1 MGEIDIDLD
10 DTNEVYKEVVKEPK
24 PQKSR
29 KKEITSVNL
38 ENNFNDMTDEV
49 KSCLVNKKVYVKFIP
64 KNYMGIANPKHILYG
79 GMAENS
85 VIILTVPVLSSTGT
99 YKNVLTKDEKKFLEE
114 FMGLE
119 YDALSIYK
127 KKDNYWDN
135 FIVRLTKQG
144 IVLDLSDPNDYVK
157 YKVLKANNDIIA
169 DSLETLRDKPRPTYK
184 FYMTVEDEETAIA
197 NDNMTAIMKC
207 YKEFGKYESDYDTL
221 KCVVELIEG
230 KPLSSNIKLDAIKAK
245 VNTLIQERTKEFLK
259 TITDDYLSEI
269 VLIKKALASGV
280 IAKRGDYYYLAS
292 DNKPLCNNNEN
303 PVLSTVFPDIDE
315 IKNGYSSNIS
325 RTISISQSY
334 NSSLINASNI
344 SPLVKPLSTSLAITC
359 NNCFLLNLGSEVGS
373 YISLVNKPFSRA
385 SL

>member
-29 KKEITSVNL
+29 KREITSVNL
-38 ENNFNDMTDEV
+38 ENNSNDMTDEV

-64 KNYMGIANPKHILYG
+64 KNYMGIANQKHILYG

-303 PVLSTVFPDIDE
+303 PVLSVAA
-315 IKNGYSSNIS
+315 
-325 RTISISQSY
+325 R
-334 NSSLINASNI
+334 
-344 SPLVKPLSTSLAITC
+344 
-359 NNCFLLNLGSEVGS
+359 
-373 YISLVNKPFSRA
+373 YISLPKNQELRLLIEAK
-385 SL
+385 LNE

>member
-1 MGEIDIDLD
+1 MGEIDIDLENND
-10 DTNEVYKEVVKEPK
+10 IEVYKEVVKEEK
-24 PQKSR
+24 PLKKK
-29 KKEITSVNL
+29 KKEVVSYDSTNS
-38 ENNFNDMTDEV
+38 ENIEEI

-64 KNYMGIANPKHILYG
+64 RNYMGISNQKHILYG

-85 VIILTVPVLSSTGT
+85 VTILTVPVLDSTGT
-99 YKNVLTKDEKKFLEE
+99 YKNVLTKNEKKFLEE

-127 KKDNYWDN
+127 KVDNYWDN

-144 IVLDLSDPNDYVK
+144 IVLDLSDPNDYIK
-157 YKVLKANNDIIA
+157 YKVLRANNDIIA
-169 DSLETLRDKPRPTYK
+169 DSLETLRDRPRPTYK
-184 FYMTVEDEETAIA
+184 FYMTIEDEETAIA

-230 KPLSSNIKLDAIKAK
+230 KPLSSNVKLDAIKAK

-303 PVLSTVFPDIDE
+303 PVLSVAA
-315 IKNGYSSNIS
+315 
-325 RTISISQSY
+325 R
-334 NSSLINASNI
+334 
-344 SPLVKPLSTSLAITC
+344 
-359 NNCFLLNLGSEVGS
+359 
-373 YISLVNKPFSRA
+373 YISLPKNQELRLLIEAK
-385 SL
+385 LNE

>member
-1 MGEIDIDLD
+1 MGEIDIDLENND
-10 DTNEVYKEVVKEPK
+10 IEVYKEVVKEEK
-24 PQKSR
+24 PLKKK
-29 KKEITSVNL
+29 KKEVISYDSINS
-38 ENNFNDMTDEV
+38 ENTEEV

-64 KNYMGIANPKHILYG
+64 RNYMGISNQKHILYG

-85 VIILTVPVLSSTGT
+85 VTILTVPVLDSTGT
-99 YKNVLTKDEKKFLEE
+99 YKNVLTKNEKKFLEE

-127 KKDNYWDN
+127 KVNNYWDN

-144 IVLDLSDPNDYVK
+144 IVLDLSDPNDYIK
-157 YKVLKANNDIIA
+157 YKVLRANNDIIA

-230 KPLSSNIKLDAIKAK
+230 RPLSSNTKLDAIKAK

-259 TITDDYLSEI
+259 TITDEYLSEV
-269 VLIKKALASGV
+269 VLIKKALSSGV

-292 DNKPLCNNNEN
+292 DNRPLCNNNEN
-303 PVLSTVFPDIDE
+303 PVLSVAA
-315 IKNGYSSNIS
+315 
-325 RTISISQSY
+325 R
-334 NSSLINASNI
+334 
-344 SPLVKPLSTSLAITC
+344 
-359 NNCFLLNLGSEVGS
+359 
-373 YISLVNKPFSRA
+373 YISLPKNQELRLLIEAK
-385 SL
+385 LNE

>member
-38 ENNFNDMTDEV
+38 ENNSNDMADEV

-197 NDNMTAIMKC
+197 NDNMTAIKKC

-269 VLIKKALASGV
+269 VLLKKALASGV
-280 IAKRGDYYYLAS
+280 VTKRGDYYYLAS

-303 PVLSTVFPDIDE
+303 PVLSVAA
-315 IKNGYSSNIS
+315 
-325 RTISISQSY
+325 R
-334 NSSLINASNI
+334 
-344 SPLVKPLSTSLAITC
+344 
-359 NNCFLLNLGSEVGS
+359 
-373 YISLVNKPFSRA
+373 YISLPKNQELRLLIEAK
-385 SL
+385 LNE

>member
-1 MGEIDIDLD
+1 MGEIDIDLENND
-10 DTNEVYKEVVKEPK
+10 IEVYKEVVKEEK
-24 PQKSR
+24 PLKKK
-29 KKEITSVNL
+29 KKEVTSYESI
-38 ENNFNDMTDEV
+38 ENIEEV

-64 KNYMGIANPKHILYG
+64 RNYMGISNQRHILYG

-85 VIILTVPVLSSTGT
+85 VTILTVPVLDSTGT
-99 YKNVLTKDEKKFLEE
+99 YKNVLTKNEKKFLEE

-127 KKDNYWDN
+127 KVDNYWDN

-144 IVLDLSDPNDYVK
+144 IVLDLSDPNDYIK
-157 YKVLKANNDIIA
+157 YKVLRANNDIIA

-230 KPLSSNIKLDAIKAK
+230 RPLSSNTKLDAIKAK

-259 TITDDYLSEI
+259 TITDEYLSEV
-269 VLIKKALASGV
+269 VLIKKALSSGV

-292 DNKPLCNNNEN
+292 DNRPLCNNNEN
-303 PVLSTVFPDIDE
+303 PVLSVAA
-315 IKNGYSSNIS
+315 
-325 RTISISQSY
+325 R
-334 NSSLINASNI
+334 
-344 SPLVKPLSTSLAITC
+344 
-359 NNCFLLNLGSEVGS
+359 
-373 YISLVNKPFSRA
+373 YISLPKNQELRLLIEAK
-385 SL
+385 LNE

>member
-29 KKEITSVNL
+29 KKETTSVNL
-38 ENNFNDMTDEV
+38 ENNSNDMTDEV

-197 NDNMTAIMKC
+197 NDTMTAIMKC

-303 PVLSTVFPDIDE
+303 PVLSVAA
-315 IKNGYSSNIS
+315 
-325 RTISISQSY
+325 R
-334 NSSLINASNI
+334 
-344 SPLVKPLSTSLAITC
+344 
-359 NNCFLLNLGSEVGS
+359 
-373 YISLVNKPFSRA
+373 YISLPKNQELRLLIEAK
-385 SL
+385 LNE

>member
-1 MGEIDIDLD
+1 MGEIDIDLENND
-10 DTNEVYKEVVKEPK
+10 IEVYKEVVKEEK
-24 PQKSR
+24 PLKKK
-29 KKEITSVNL
+29 KKEVTSYDSTNS
-38 ENNFNDMTDEV
+38 ENTEEV
-49 KSCLVNKKVYVKFIP
+49 KSCLINKKVYVKFIP
-64 KNYMGIANPKHILYG
+64 RNYMGISNQKHILYG

-85 VIILTVPVLSSTGT
+85 VTILTVPVLDSTGT
-99 YKNVLTKDEKKFLEE
+99 YKNVLTKNEKKFLEE

-127 KKDNYWDN
+127 KVNNYWDN

-144 IVLDLSDPNDYVK
+144 IVLDLSDPNDYIK

-230 KPLSSNIKLDAIKAK
+230 RPLSSNTKLDAIKAK

-259 TITDDYLSEI
+259 TITDEYLSEV
-269 VLIKKALASGV
+269 VLIKKALSSGV

-292 DNKPLCNNNEN
+292 DNRPLCNNNEN
-303 PVLSTVFPDIDE
+303 PVLSVAA
-315 IKNGYSSNIS
+315 
-325 RTISISQSY
+325 R
-334 NSSLINASNI
+334 
-344 SPLVKPLSTSLAITC
+344 
-359 NNCFLLNLGSEVGS
+359 
-373 YISLVNKPFSRA
+373 YISLPKNQELRLLIEAK
-385 SL
+385 LNE

>member
-1 MGEIDIDLD
+1 MGEIDIDLENND
-10 DTNEVYKEVVKEPK
+10 IEVYKEVVKEEK
-24 PQKSR
+24 PLKKK
-29 KKEITSVNL
+29 KKEVTSYDSTNS
-38 ENNFNDMTDEV
+38 ENTEEV

-64 KNYMGIANPKHILYG
+64 RNYMGISNQKHILYG

-85 VIILTVPVLSSTGT
+85 VTILTVPVLDSTGT
-99 YKNVLTKDEKKFLEE
+99 YKNVLTKNEKKFLEE

-127 KKDNYWDN
+127 KVNNYWDN

-144 IVLDLSDPNDYVK
+144 IVLDLSDPNDYIK
-157 YKVLKANNDIIA
+157 YKVLRANNDIIA

-230 KPLSSNIKLDAIKAK
+230 RPLSSNTKLDAIKAK

-259 TITDDYLSEI
+259 TITDEYLSEV
-269 VLIKKALASGV
+269 VLIKKALSSGV

-292 DNKPLCNNNEN
+292 DNRPLCNNNEN
-303 PVLSTVFPDIDE
+303 PVLSVAA
-315 IKNGYSSNIS
+315 
-325 RTISISQSY
+325 R
-334 NSSLINASNI
+334 
-344 SPLVKPLSTSLAITC
+344 
-359 NNCFLLNLGSEVGS
+359 
-373 YISLVNKPFSRA
+373 YISLPKNQELILLIEAK
-385 SL
+385 LNE

>member
-1 MGEIDIDLD
+1 MGEIDIDLENND
-10 DTNEVYKEVVKEPK
+10 IEVYKEVVKEEK
-24 PQKSR
+24 PLKKK
-29 KKEITSVNL
+29 KKEVASYDSTNN
-38 ENNFNDMTDEV
+38 ENTEEV

-64 KNYMGIANPKHILYG
+64 RNYMGISNQKHILYG

-85 VIILTVPVLSSTGT
+85 VTILTVPVLDSTGT
-99 YKNVLTKDEKKFLEE
+99 YKNVLTKNEKKFLEE

-127 KKDNYWDN
+127 KVDNYWDN

-144 IVLDLSDPNDYVK
+144 IVLDLSDPNDYIK
-157 YKVLKANNDIIA
+157 YKVLRANNDIIA

-184 FYMTVEDEETAIA
+184 FYMTIEDEETAIA

-230 KPLSSNIKLDAIKAK
+230 RPLSSNTKLDAIKAK

-259 TITDDYLSEI
+259 TITDEYLSEV
-269 VLIKKALASGV
+269 VLIKKALSSGV

-292 DNKPLCNNNEN
+292 DNRPLCNNNEN
-303 PVLSTVFPDIDE
+303 PVLSVAA
-315 IKNGYSSNIS
+315 
-325 RTISISQSY
+325 R
-334 NSSLINASNI
+334 
-344 SPLVKPLSTSLAITC
+344 
-359 NNCFLLNLGSEVGS
+359 
-373 YISLVNKPFSRA
+373 YISLPKNQELRLLIEAK
-385 SL
+385 LNE

>member
-1 MGEIDIDLD
+1 
-10 DTNEVYKEVVKEPK
+10 
-24 PQKSR
+24 
-29 KKEITSVNL
+29 
-38 ENNFNDMTDEV
+38 
-49 KSCLVNKKVYVKFIP
+49 
-64 KNYMGIANPKHILYG
+64 MGIANQKHILYG

-230 KPLSSNIKLDAIKAK
+230 KPLSSNVKLDAIKAK

-269 VLIKKALASGV
+269 VLLKKALASGV
-280 IAKRGDYYYLAS
+280 VTKRGDYYYLAS
-292 DNKPLCNNNEN
+292 DNRPLCNNNEN
-303 PVLSTVFPDIDE
+303 PVLSVAA
-315 IKNGYSSNIS
+315 
-325 RTISISQSY
+325 R
-334 NSSLINASNI
+334 
-344 SPLVKPLSTSLAITC
+344 
-359 NNCFLLNLGSEVGS
+359 
-373 YISLVNKPFSRA
+373 YISLPKNQELRLLIEAKINE
-385 SL
+385 

>member
-29 KKEITSVNL
+29 KKETTSVNL
-38 ENNFNDMTDEV
+38 ENNSNDMTDEV

-64 KNYMGIANPKHILYG
+64 KNYMGIANPKHI
-79 GMAENS
+79 
-85 VIILTVPVLSSTGT
+85 
-99 YKNVLTKDEKKFLEE
+99 KDEKKFLEE
-114 FMGLE
+114 FMGLA

-207 YKEFGKYESDYDTL
+207 YKEFGKYESDYNTL

-303 PVLSTVFPDIDE
+303 PVLSVAA
-315 IKNGYSSNIS
+315 
-325 RTISISQSY
+325 R
-334 NSSLINASNI
+334 
-344 SPLVKPLSTSLAITC
+344 
-359 NNCFLLNLGSEVGS
+359 
-373 YISLVNKPFSRA
+373 YISLPKNQELRLLIEAKINE
-385 SL
+385 

>member
-1 MGEIDIDLD
+1 MGEIDIDLENND
-10 DTNEVYKEVVKEPK
+10 IEVYKEVVKEEK
-24 PQKSR
+24 PLKKK
-29 KKEITSVNL
+29 KKEVISYDST
-38 ENNFNDMTDEV
+38 ENTEEV

-64 KNYMGIANPKHILYG
+64 RNYMGISNQKHILYG

-85 VIILTVPVLSSTGT
+85 VTILTVPVLDSTGT
-99 YKNVLTKDEKKFLEE
+99 YKNVLTKNEKKFLEE

-127 KKDNYWDN
+127 KVNNYWDN

-144 IVLDLSDPNDYVK
+144 IVLDLSDPNDYIK
-157 YKVLKANNDIIA
+157 YKVLRANNDIIA

-230 KPLSSNIKLDAIKAK
+230 RPLSSNTKLDAIKAK

-259 TITDDYLSEI
+259 TITDEYLSEI
-269 VLIKKALASGV
+269 VLIKKALSSGV

-292 DNKPLCNNNEN
+292 DNRPLCNNNEN
-303 PVLSTVFPDIDE
+303 PVLSVAA
-315 IKNGYSSNIS
+315 
-325 RTISISQSY
+325 R
-334 NSSLINASNI
+334 
-344 SPLVKPLSTSLAITC
+344 
-359 NNCFLLNLGSEVGS
+359 
-373 YISLVNKPFSRA
+373 YISLPKNQELRLLIEAK
-385 SL
+385 LNE

>member
-1 MGEIDIDLD
+1 MGEIDIDLENND
-10 DTNEVYKEVVKEPK
+10 IEVYKEVVKEEK
-24 PQKSR
+24 PLKKK
-29 KKEITSVNL
+29 KKEVTSYDSTNS
-38 ENNFNDMTDEV
+38 ENTEEV

-64 KNYMGIANPKHILYG
+64 RNYMGISNQKHILYG

-85 VIILTVPVLSSTGT
+85 VTILTVPVLDSTGT
-99 YKNVLTKDEKKFLEE
+99 YKNVLTKNEKKFLEE

-127 KKDNYWDN
+127 KVNNYWDN

-144 IVLDLSDPNDYVK
+144 IVLDLSDPNDYIK

-230 KPLSSNIKLDAIKAK
+230 RPLSSNTKLDAIKAK

-259 TITDDYLSEI
+259 TITDEYLSEV
-269 VLIKKALASGV
+269 VLIKKALSSGV

-292 DNKPLCNNNEN
+292 DNRPLCNNNEN
-303 PVLSTVFPDIDE
+303 PVLSVAA
-315 IKNGYSSNIS
+315 
-325 RTISISQSY
+325 R
-334 NSSLINASNI
+334 
-344 SPLVKPLSTSLAITC
+344 
-359 NNCFLLNLGSEVGS
+359 
-373 YISLVNKPFSRA
+373 YISLPKNQELRLLIEAK
-385 SL
+385 LNE

>member
-1 MGEIDIDLD
+1 MGEIDIDLENND
-10 DTNEVYKEVVKEPK
+10 IEVYKEVVKEEK
-24 PQKSR
+24 PLKKK
-29 KKEITSVNL
+29 KKEVISYDSTNS
-38 ENNFNDMTDEV
+38 ENIEEV

-64 KNYMGIANPKHILYG
+64 RNYMGISNQKHILYG

-85 VIILTVPVLSSTGT
+85 VTILTVPVLDSTGT
-99 YKNVLTKDEKKFLEE
+99 YKNVLTKNEKKFLEE

-127 KKDNYWDN
+127 KVNNYWDN

-144 IVLDLSDPNDYVK
+144 IVLDLSDPNDYIK
-157 YKVLKANNDIIA
+157 YKVLRANNDIIA
-169 DSLETLRDKPRPTYK
+169 GSLETLRDKPRPTYK

-230 KPLSSNIKLDAIKAK
+230 RPLSSNTKLDAIKAK

-259 TITDDYLSEI
+259 TITDEYLSEV
-269 VLIKKALASGV
+269 VLIKKALSSGV

-292 DNKPLCNNNEN
+292 DNRPLCNNNEN
-303 PVLSTVFPDIDE
+303 PVLSVAA
-315 IKNGYSSNIS
+315 
-325 RTISISQSY
+325 R
-334 NSSLINASNI
+334 
-344 SPLVKPLSTSLAITC
+344 
-359 NNCFLLNLGSEVGS
+359 
-373 YISLVNKPFSRA
+373 YISLPKNQELRLLIEAK
-385 SL
+385 LNE

>member
-1 MGEIDIDLD
+1 MGEIDIDLENND
-10 DTNEVYKEVVKEPK
+10 IEVYKEVVKEEK
-24 PQKSR
+24 PLKKK
-29 KKEITSVNL
+29 KKEVTSYEST
-38 ENNFNDMTDEV
+38 ENTEEV

-64 KNYMGIANPKHILYG
+64 RNYMGISNQKHILYG

-85 VIILTVPVLSSTGT
+85 VTILTVPVLDSTGT
-99 YKNVLTKDEKKFLEE
+99 YKNVLTKNEKKFLEE

-127 KKDNYWDN
+127 KVDNYWDN

-144 IVLDLSDPNDYVK
+144 IVLDLSDPNDYIK
-157 YKVLKANNDIIA
+157 YKVLRANNDIIA

-184 FYMTVEDEETAIA
+184 FYMTIEDEETAIA

-230 KPLSSNIKLDAIKAK
+230 RPLSSNTKLDAIKAK

-259 TITDDYLSEI
+259 TITDEYLSEV
-269 VLIKKALASGV
+269 VLIKKALSSGV

-292 DNKPLCNNNEN
+292 DNRPLCNNNEN
-303 PVLSTVFPDIDE
+303 PVLSVAA
-315 IKNGYSSNIS
+315 
-325 RTISISQSY
+325 R
-334 NSSLINASNI
+334 
-344 SPLVKPLSTSLAITC
+344 
-359 NNCFLLNLGSEVGS
+359 
-373 YISLVNKPFSRA
+373 YISLPKNQELRLLIEAK
-385 SL
+385 LNE

>member
-1 MGEIDIDLD
+1 MGEIDIDLENND
-10 DTNEVYKEVVKEPK
+10 IEVYKEVVKEEK
-24 PQKSR
+24 PLKKK
-29 KKEITSVNL
+29 KKEVTSYDSTNS
-38 ENNFNDMTDEV
+38 ENTEEV

-64 KNYMGIANPKHILYG
+64 RNYMGISNQKHILYG

-85 VIILTVPVLSSTGT
+85 VTILTIPVLDSTGT
-99 YKNVLTKDEKKFLEE
+99 YKNVLTKNEKKFLEE

-127 KKDNYWDN
+127 KVNNYWDN

-144 IVLDLSDPNDYVK
+144 IVLDLSDPNDYIK

-230 KPLSSNIKLDAIKAK
+230 RPLSSNTKLDAIKAK

-259 TITDDYLSEI
+259 TITDEYLSEV
-269 VLIKKALASGV
+269 VLIKKALSSGV

-292 DNKPLCNNNEN
+292 DNRPLCNNNEN
-303 PVLSTVFPDIDE
+303 PVLSVAA
-315 IKNGYSSNIS
+315 
-325 RTISISQSY
+325 R
-334 NSSLINASNI
+334 
-344 SPLVKPLSTSLAITC
+344 
-359 NNCFLLNLGSEVGS
+359 
-373 YISLVNKPFSRA
+373 YISLPKNQELRLLIEAK
-385 SL
+385 LNE

>member
-1 MGEIDIDLD
+1 MGEIDIDLENND
-10 DTNEVYKEVVKEPK
+10 IEVYKEVVKEEK
-24 PQKSR
+24 PLKKK
-29 KKEITSVNL
+29 KKEVISYDSTNS
-38 ENNFNDMTDEV
+38 ENTEEV

-64 KNYMGIANPKHILYG
+64 RNYMGISNQKHILYG

-85 VIILTVPVLSSTGT
+85 VTILTVPVLDSTGT
-99 YKNVLTKDEKKFLEE
+99 YKNVLTKNEKKFLEE

-127 KKDNYWDN
+127 KVNNYWDN

-144 IVLDLSDPNDYVK
+144 IVLDLSDPNDYIK
-157 YKVLKANNDIIA
+157 YKVLRANNDIIA

-230 KPLSSNIKLDAIKAK
+230 RPLSSNTKLDAIKAK

-259 TITDDYLSEI
+259 TITDEYLSEV
-269 VLIKKALASGV
+269 VLIKKALSSGV

-292 DNKPLCNNNEN
+292 DNRPLCNNNEN
-303 PVLSTVFPDIDE
+303 PVLSVAA
-315 IKNGYSSNIS
+315 
-325 RTISISQSY
+325 R
-334 NSSLINASNI
+334 
-344 SPLVKPLSTSLAITC
+344 
-359 NNCFLLNLGSEVGS
+359 
-373 YISLVNKPFSRA
+373 YISLPKNQELRLLIEAK
-385 SL
+385 LNE

>member
-1 MGEIDIDLD
+1 MGEIDIDLENND
-10 DTNEVYKEVVKEPK
+10 IEVYKEVVKEEK
-24 PQKSR
+24 PLKKK
-29 KKEITSVNL
+29 KKEVTSYESTNS
-38 ENNFNDMTDEV
+38 ENTEEV

-64 KNYMGIANPKHILYG
+64 RNYMGISNQKHILYG

-85 VIILTVPVLSSTGT
+85 VTILTVPVLDSTGT
-99 YKNVLTKDEKKFLEE
+99 YKNVLTKNEKKFLEE

-127 KKDNYWDN
+127 KVNNYWDN

-144 IVLDLSDPNDYVK
+144 IVLDLSDPNDYIK

-169 DSLETLRDKPRPTYK
+169 DSLETLRDRPRPTYK

-230 KPLSSNIKLDAIKAK
+230 RPLSSNTKLDAIKAK

-259 TITDDYLSEI
+259 TITDEYLSEV
-269 VLIKKALASGV
+269 VLIKKALSSGV

-292 DNKPLCNNNEN
+292 DNRPLCNNNEN
-303 PVLSTVFPDIDE
+303 PVLSVAA
-315 IKNGYSSNIS
+315 
-325 RTISISQSY
+325 R
-334 NSSLINASNI
+334 
-344 SPLVKPLSTSLAITC
+344 
-359 NNCFLLNLGSEVGS
+359 
-373 YISLVNKPFSRA
+373 YISLPKNQELRLLIEAK
-385 SL
+385 LNE

>member
-1 MGEIDIDLD
+1 MGEIDIDLENND
-10 DTNEVYKEVVKEPK
+10 IEVYKEVVKEEK
-24 PQKSR
+24 PLKKK
-29 KKEITSVNL
+29 KKEVTSYEST
-38 ENNFNDMTDEV
+38 ENTEEV

-64 KNYMGIANPKHILYG
+64 RNYMGISNQKHILYG

-85 VIILTVPVLSSTGT
+85 VTILTVPVLDSTGT
-99 YKNVLTKDEKKFLEE
+99 YKNVLTKNEKKFLEE

-127 KKDNYWDN
+127 KVNNYWDN

-144 IVLDLSDPNDYVK
+144 IVLDLSDPNDYIK
-157 YKVLKANNDIIA
+157 YKVLRANNDIIA

-184 FYMTVEDEETAIA
+184 FYMTIEDEETAIA

-230 KPLSSNIKLDAIKAK
+230 RPLSSNTKLDAIKAK

-259 TITDDYLSEI
+259 TITDEYLSEV
-269 VLIKKALASGV
+269 VLIKKALSSGV

-292 DNKPLCNNNEN
+292 DNRPLCNNNEN
-303 PVLSTVFPDIDE
+303 PVLSVAA
-315 IKNGYSSNIS
+315 
-325 RTISISQSY
+325 R
-334 NSSLINASNI
+334 
-344 SPLVKPLSTSLAITC
+344 
-359 NNCFLLNLGSEVGS
+359 
-373 YISLVNKPFSRA
+373 YISLPKNQELRLLIEAK
-385 SL
+385 LNE

>member
-1 MGEIDIDLD
+1 MGEIDIDLENND
-10 DTNEVYKEVVKEPK
+10 IEVYKEVVKEEK
-24 PQKSR
+24 PLKKK
-29 KKEITSVNL
+29 KKEVTSYDSTNS
-38 ENNFNDMTDEV
+38 ENTEEV

-64 KNYMGIANPKHILYG
+64 RNYMGISNQKHILYG

-85 VIILTVPVLSSTGT
+85 VTILTVPVLDSTGT
-99 YKNVLTKDEKKFLEE
+99 YKNVLTKNEKKFLEE

-127 KKDNYWDN
+127 KVNNYWDN

-144 IVLDLSDPNDYVK
+144 IVLDLSDPNDYIK
-157 YKVLKANNDIIA
+157 YKVLRANNDIIA

-230 KPLSSNIKLDAIKAK
+230 RPLSSNTKLDAIKAK

-259 TITDDYLSEI
+259 TITDEYLSEV
-269 VLIKKALASGV
+269 VLIKKALSSGV

-292 DNKPLCNNNEN
+292 DNRPLCNNNEN
-303 PVLSTVFPDIDE
+303 PVLSVAA
-315 IKNGYSSNIS
+315 
-325 RTISISQSY
+325 R
-334 NSSLINASNI
+334 
-344 SPLVKPLSTSLAITC
+344 
-359 NNCFLLNLGSEVGS
+359 
-373 YISLVNKPFSRA
+373 YISLPKNQELRLLIEAK
-385 SL
+385 LNE

>member
-38 ENNFNDMTDEV
+38 ENNSNDMADEV

-197 NDNMTAIMKC
+197 NDNMTAIKKC

-303 PVLSTVFPDIDE
+303 PVLSVAA
-315 IKNGYSSNIS
+315 
-325 RTISISQSY
+325 R
-334 NSSLINASNI
+334 
-344 SPLVKPLSTSLAITC
+344 
-359 NNCFLLNLGSEVGS
+359 
-373 YISLVNKPFSRA
+373 YISLPKNQELRLLIEAK
-385 SL
+385 LNE

>member
-1 MGEIDIDLD
+1 MGEIDIDLENND
-10 DTNEVYKEVVKEPK
+10 IEVYKEVVKEEK
-24 PQKSR
+24 PLKKK
-29 KKEITSVNL
+29 KKEVTSYEST
-38 ENNFNDMTDEV
+38 ENTEEV

-64 KNYMGIANPKHILYG
+64 RNYMGISNQKHILYG

-85 VIILTVPVLSSTGT
+85 VTILTVPVLDSTGT
-99 YKNVLTKDEKKFLEE
+99 YKNVLTKNEKKFLEE

-127 KKDNYWDN
+127 KVNNYWDN

-144 IVLDLSDPNDYVK
+144 IVLDLSDPNDYIK
-157 YKVLKANNDIIA
+157 YKVLRANNDIIA

-230 KPLSSNIKLDAIKAK
+230 RPLSSNTKLDAIKAK

-259 TITDDYLSEI
+259 TITDEYLSEI
-269 VLIKKALASGV
+269 VLIKKALSSGV

-292 DNKPLCNNNEN
+292 DNRPLCNNNEN
-303 PVLSTVFPDIDE
+303 PVLSVAA
-315 IKNGYSSNIS
+315 
-325 RTISISQSY
+325 R
-334 NSSLINASNI
+334 
-344 SPLVKPLSTSLAITC
+344 
-359 NNCFLLNLGSEVGS
+359 
-373 YISLVNKPFSRA
+373 YISLPKNQELRLLIEAK
-385 SL
+385 LNE